1 MQGLPKHSLIQH
13 CNLKFIV
20 WSFFSYMIQRFETLV
35 LKWLWNFMCF
45 WTFSHRQ
52 LVFTCMGIQTH
63 PWTMFLVLQ
72 FNKLGNFGWLDVY
85 GYLHILTTLTFCFI
99 AKMNS
104 SFFIPWMCVVT
115 LSVAL
120 KPYPTLSF
128 VAIDE
133 WFGWFIVQWYT
144 WIYWSC

>member
-1 MQGLPKHSLIQH
+1 MQGLPKRSLIQH

-35 LKWLWNFMCF
+35 LKWLWNFMYF
-45 WTFSHRQ
+45 WTFSYRQ
-52 LVFTCMGIQTH
+52 LVFMCMGIQTH

-72 FNKLGNFGWLDVY
+72 FNKLGNFWWLDVH

-99 AKMNS
+99 AKMTS

-115 LSVAL
+115 SSVAL
-120 KPYPTLSF
+120 KHYPTLSF